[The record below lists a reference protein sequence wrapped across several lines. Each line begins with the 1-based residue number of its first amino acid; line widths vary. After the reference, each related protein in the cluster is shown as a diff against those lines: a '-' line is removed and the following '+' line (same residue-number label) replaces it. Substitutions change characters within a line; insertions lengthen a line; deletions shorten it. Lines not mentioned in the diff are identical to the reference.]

1 MSVTRN
7 NEDVNVVEYTTFGK
21 TGILVSKLGLGG
33 APLGGDF
40 GPVTDEQVIEVIGR
54 ALELGINFI
63 DTAPLYGKGE
73 SERRIGKALQGQREK
88 VVLASKAVMRGVP
101 YTYENTIRSV
111 EDSLKRLG
119 TDYLDLIQMHELD
132 ETNKEIGMNETIP
145 AFLKLKEQGKVR
157 AIGVNAFNP
166 TLLLPF
172 IRSGHIDSV
181 QTFCRYMLID
191 YSAMDELLP
200 TAREHGVSVING
212 SVLGMGLLAEAPAP
226 FIKKDSLLVKEAERR
241 IKELAFLRKTE
252 PKGLIEPAMRFSLS
266 SPDITVTLTG
276 TTSLRSLTLNASY
289 CDGVGLP
296 QDEKDR
302 LLSLFPSQPL
312 TW

>member
-1 MSVTRN
+1 M
-7 NEDVNVVEYTTFGK
+7 EYTTFGK
-21 TGILVSKLGLGG
+21 TGIQVSKLGLGG

-40 GPVTDEQVIEVIGR
+40 GPVTDEQVIEVIDR

-101 YTYENTIRSV
+101 YTYDNTIQSV

-132 ETNKEIGMNETIP
+132 ETNMEMGMNETIP

-166 TLLLPF
+166 NLLLPF

-276 TTSLRSLTLNASY
+276 TTSLRSLALNAGY

>member
-1 MSVTRN
+1 M
-7 NEDVNVVEYTTFGK
+7 EYTTFGK
-21 TGILVSKLGLGG
+21 MGVRVSKLGLGG
-33 APLGGDF
+33 APLGGDY
-40 GPVTDEQVIEVIGR
+40 GPVTDEQVTEVIDR
-54 ALELGINFI
+54 ALDLGINFI
-63 DTAPLYGKGE
+63 DTAPLYGRGE
-73 SERRIGKALQGQREK
+73 SERRIGKALQGKREK
-88 VVLASKAVMRGVP
+88 VFLASKAVMRGES
-101 YTYENTIRSV
+101 YSYDNTIRSV
-111 EDSLKRLG
+111 EESLKRLG
-119 TDYLDLIQMHELD
+119 TDYLDLIQMHELS
-132 ETNKEIGMNETIP
+132 ELNTEIGMNETIP

-166 TLLLPF
+166 ALLLPF

-212 SVLGMGLLAEAPAP
+212 SVLGMGLLAENPAP
-226 FIKKDSLLVKEAERR
+226 FIKQDSPLVKEAERR
-241 IKELAFLRKTE
+241 IQEIAFLRKTE

-276 TTSLRSLTLNASY
+276 TTSLRSLALNASY
-289 CDGVGLP
+289 SDGVGLP
-296 QDEKDR
+296 QDELDR
-302 LLSLFPSQPL
+302 LLTLFPGQPI

>member
-1 MSVTRN
+1 M
-7 NEDVNVVEYTTFGK
+7 EYTSFGR
-21 TGILVSKLGLGG
+21 TGMRVSKLGLGG

-63 DTAPLYGKGE
+63 DTAPLYGAGE
-73 SERRIGKALQGQREK
+73 SERRIGKAIQGKREEIF
-88 VVLASKAVMRGVP
+88 LATKAVMRGTP
-101 YTYENTIRSV
+101 YTYENTIQSV

-119 TDYLDLIQMHELD
+119 TDYVDLIQMHELS
-132 ETNKEIGMNETIP
+132 ELNAEMGMNETIP

-166 TLLLPF
+166 SLLLPF

-191 YSAMDELLP
+191 YTAMDELLP
-200 TAREHGVSVING
+200 TAKQHNVAVING

-226 FIKKDSLLVKEAERR
+226 FIKTDSPLYNEAQQR
-241 IKELAFLRKTE
+241 IDQLAFLRKSE
-252 PKGLIEPAMRFSLS
+252 PKGLIEPAMRFSLA

-276 TTSLRSLTLNASY
+276 TTSLRSLGLNASF
-289 CDGVGLP
+289 CDGVGIL
-296 QDEKDR
+296 QHELDR
-302 LLSLFPSQPL
+302 LLSLFPGQPL
-312 TW
+312 QW